1 MATPQ
6 TGQRA
11 RLSVLERLL
20 VRPHEDTRLA
30 LMVWGAFA
38 VAAVIAG
45 ILVADDPTRSE
56 GYFTVRHWIEVWR
69 SGANVYE
76 MNLAVDYPPQALIFL
91 SPLAWFPAVHGEQ
104 WFAALNSVLCIAAAW
119 YLVSLTSG
127 YAGVVLTRAERLAYV
142 LMLVASSPT
151 RVCIWNG
158 QTTPLVILACC
169 FALHMATRA
178 PYAAALALAV
188 GLSKPHVA
196 IGFLLFAVFLRLWKL
211 VSLAA
216 LTAVSAALVYT
227 ATVSRSPWLVFRQ
240 YIDTLFG
247 VYGGPK
253 FLRGEIDIR
262 PFFVDLLG
270 DYAIGETAFLA
281 TSCALGALLL
291 GLIWRARHNPHAAV
305 WVMAASLMWAMAVF
319 PFRRYGLLLI
329 APAVLLFLWN
339 PGVRRRWLILAG
351 IAIFLIAADLPF
363 LIRHAMIDYGSP
375 LAAAYAPLTH
385 YVNRL
390 IIVACLVTSF
400 TSLARAGQPA
410 AI

>member
-1 MATPQ
+1 MAVPHTDLP
-6 TGQRA
+6 A

-30 LMVWGAFA
+30 LLVWGGCALA
-38 VAAVIAG
+38 ALVAA
-45 ILVADDPTRSE
+45 ILAADHPLGSE
-56 GYFTVRHWIEVWR
+56 GYFAVRHWLEVWHT
-69 SGANVYE
+69 GANVYE
-76 MNLAVDYPPQALIFL
+76 LNLAVDYPPQALIFL
-91 SPLAWFPAVHGEQ
+91 SPLLWFPSVHGEL
-104 WFAALNSVLCIAAAW
+104 WFAGLNSLLCIAAAW

-127 YAGVVLTRAERLAYV
+127 YAGVSLTRAERLAYV
-142 LMLVASSPT
+142 LMLVAWSPT

-178 PYAAALALAV
+178 PLLAALALAV

-196 IGFLLFAVFLRLWKL
+196 IGFVLFAIFLRLWKL

-216 LTAVSAALVYT
+216 LTAVSAALIYT
-227 ATVSRSPWLVFRQ
+227 ATVSRSPWLVLRQ
-240 YIDTLFG
+240 YTDTLFR
-247 VYGGPK
+247 VYGGPR
-253 FLRGEIDIR
+253 FLRGEIDMR
-262 PFFVDLLG
+262 PFFVDLLS

-281 TSCALGALLL
+281 TACALGAMLL

-319 PFRRYGLLLI
+319 PFRRYGLMLI
-329 APAVLLFLWN
+329 APALLLFLWN
-339 PGVRRRWLILAG
+339 PDVQRRWLILAG

-375 LAAAYAPLTH
+375 MAAAYAPLTH
-385 YVNRL
+385 YVNRVV
-390 IIVACLVTSF
+390 IVGCLATSF
-400 TSLARAGQPA
+400 TSLARAGRPV